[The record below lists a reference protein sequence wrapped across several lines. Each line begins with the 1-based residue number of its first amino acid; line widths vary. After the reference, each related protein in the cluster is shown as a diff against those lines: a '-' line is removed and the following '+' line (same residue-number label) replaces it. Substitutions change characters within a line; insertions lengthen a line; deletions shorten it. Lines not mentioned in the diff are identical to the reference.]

1 METALTIVL
10 VAVALVGQLGVFVL
24 YDGKVQEAARKD
36 ITD

>member
-10 VAVALVGQLGVFVL
+10 TAVALVAQVGAFIL

-36 ITD
+36 PID